1 MAHHSGNFL
10 KFQNVAQVLN
20 DEPLM
25 KWKEPQLHILC
36 SIIKWVIY
44 DSTLRLVQ
52 PLKHGQWWVPS
63 LVGVTNETVIRKLK
77 LVLHFCQASSGQVF
91 LKWPQTILPWQR
103 TSWMPRY
110 SGSVWPVSQ
119 PNKLQDSMAAF
130 SLGHCIYSW
139 DFGGTSGYKD
149 SWGEW

>member
-139 DFGGTSGYKD
+139 DFGGTAGYKD